1 VSPSKSKRPPVKILI
16 FPAILRRLRKIGIHL
31 EPFFTV
37 REGGQILPT
46 KSSNFRFD
54 FLAENDFEALV
65 EFSRSE
71 ERQVLRSWLDQGK
84 RCFVAW
90 DGSRMIANMWCDFEE
105 FNFPPNYRRLDED
118 EVYLFAAFAHP
129 DYRGQ
134 NLAPQMRNRCYAALR
149 SLGRSRFYSYT
160 DYFNVPARRF
170 KEKLGARNETLRL
183 YVRLFG
189 RWSRTITLRTYR

>member
-1 VSPSKSKRPPVKILI
+1 VSPNKAKGPPVRFRI

-37 REGGQILPT
+37 REGEHRLPIQDS
-46 KSSNFRFD
+46 KFRFD
-54 FLAENDFEALV
+54 FLAENEFEALV
-65 EFSRSE
+65 EFSQSE
-71 ERQVLRSWLDQGK
+71 GRQVIRSWLDEGK

-90 DGSRMIANMWCDFEE
+90 DGPRLIACTWCDFEE
-105 FNFPPNYRRLDED
+105 FNFPPNYRRLDSD
-118 EVYLFAAFAHP
+118 EVYLFAAVAHP

-134 NLAPQMRNRCYAALR
+134 NLAPQMRNRCYEALR
-149 SLGRSRFYSYT
+149 ESGRSRFLSYT

-170 KEKLGARNETLRL
+170 KEKLGARNEALRL

-189 RWSRTITLRTYR
+189 KWSRTVTLRHFR